1 MLDLTAQERKVL
13 ITLGALALL
22 GLAVIAYRTY
32 IDRPEIRVVSG
43 RSAAEGFSDAVK
55 QVGTVNINTAD
66 AEKIASLPDIGPKI
80 AKDIVDYRVAHG
92 QYLFKED
99 LKKVGGIG
107 PKKFGKI
114 KELIALE

>member
-13 ITLGALALL
+13 VTLGALALL

-32 IDRPEIRVVSG
+32 IDRPDIRVVPG
-43 RSAAEGFSDAVK
+43 PRAAEGFKDAM
-55 QVGTVNINTAD
+55 GPAGPVNINTAD
-66 AEKIASLPDIGPKI
+66 AEKIESLPDIGPKM
-80 AKDIVDYRVAHG
+80 AKDIVDYRAAHG

-99 LKKVGGIG
+99 LMKVRGIG
-107 PKKFGKI
+107 PKTFGKI